1 MELVMNRKNAIAIAL
16 MGILLSAGAAT
27 SASASPWTRH
37 HPRRAEVNARL
48 MHQNLRIDREGKITG
63 MQARDLHAEDR
74 GIRAEER
81 YDASKDGSHITRR
94 EDRTLNHQEN
104 AVSGQIGR

>member
-1 MELVMNRKNAIAIAL
+1 MNRKNTIAIAL
-16 MGILLSAGAAT
+16 MGILLSAGAA
-27 SASASPWTRH
+27 SATPWQHH

-48 MHQNLRIDREGKITG
+48 RHQDLRIDREHREGEISKV
-63 MQARDLHAEDR
+63 QARDLHAEDR
-74 GIRAEER
+74 GVRAEER
-81 YDASKDGSHITRR
+81 YDASKDGSHITRQ

>member
-1 MELVMNRKNAIAIAL
+1 MNRKNAIAIAL

-48 MHQNLRIDREGKITG
+48 MHQNRRIDRDRREGKITG

-81 YDASKDGSHITRR
+81 YDASKDGSHITRQ